1 MTTTLLQLA
10 LNCLQIGAVYMLFSM
25 GLTLVF
31 GVMRIVNFA
40 HGQFF
45 TVSAL
50 VVALVTPLL
59 SARGM
64 PLAVAYIVASLVGV
78 ILAVIMG
85 WILYRW
91 GLRYFQRDMV
101 GAFIL
106 TVGFAMV
113 VDGVLLRL
121 LGGTARPVPEVFG
134 GAVSIFGAH
143 IAVQGIVAIAA
154 AVLVTAILY
163 CLTSRTLAGK
173 ALRAVAA
180 DHEAAMLQGIP
191 QNRLVLVGF
200 LIASALAA
208 IAGALVAPMTAVST
222 TIGADYLVKGFIAV
236 IIGGLGS
243 TVGAIVGALFIA
255 SIEAVGGYYF
265 DASTSTLAMFLLVI
279 IVLLIMPKG
288 VLRRG

>member
-50 VVALVTPLL
+50 VVALLTPQL
-59 SARGM
+59 SSHGM
-64 PLAVAYIVASLVGV
+64 PLTAAYLAASLVGIIVAV
-78 ILAVIMG
+78 ILG
-85 WILYRW
+85 WVLYRW
-91 GLRYFQRDMV
+91 GLRFFQRDMV

-134 GAVSIFGAH
+134 GAVSFFGAH
-143 IAVQGIVAIAA
+143 IAVQGIVAIVAA
-154 AVLVTAILY
+154 IVVTAVLY
-163 CLTSRTLAGK
+163 CVTSRTLSGK

-191 QNRLVLVGF
+191 HNRLVLVGF

-208 IAGALVAPMTAVST
+208 VAGALVAPMTAVST

-243 TVGAIVGALFIA
+243 TVGAIVGAMFIA

>member
-1 MTTTLLQLA
+1 MTTVLQL
-10 LNCLQIGAVYMLFSM
+10 LVNCLQIGAVYILFSV

-45 TVSAL
+45 TISAL
-50 VVALVTPLL
+50 IVAEAVPRLAGLGVPPVASYLL
-59 SARGM
+59 SAVMGI
-64 PLAVAYIVASLVGV
+64 AVSLVLGFIV
-78 ILAVIMG
+78 
-85 WILYRW
+85 YTW

-101 GAFIL
+101 GSFIL
-106 TVGFAMV
+106 TVGLALV
-113 VDGVLLRL
+113 IDGVLLQMV
-121 LGGTARPVPEVFG
+121 GGTARPVPEIFG
-134 GAVSIFGAH
+134 GAISFFGVRL
-143 IAVQGIVAIAA
+143 AVQGIVVIVAAI
-154 AVLVTAILY
+154 VV
-163 CLTSRTLAGK
+163 TLALYWSMTRTRLGK

-191 QNRLVLVGF
+191 HNRLVLIGF
-200 LIASALAA
+200 LIATGLAA
-208 IAGALVAPMTAVST
+208 VAGALIAPMTAVST

-243 TVGAIVGALFIA
+243 TIGAIVGALFIA

-265 DASTSTLAMFLLVI
+265 DASSSTLAMFVLVI
-279 IVLLIMPKG
+279 VVLLFMPKG